1 MHKIE
6 APTLPVQGSDERYPV
21 RRIYCVGRN
30 YAEHVREMGGDPN
43 REAPF
48 FFMKPADA
56 IVQDGAMA
64 PYPPKTADFH
74 HEIELVVAIGK
85 RGRDVSVADAGAY
98 IFGNAVGLDLTRRD
112 LQQEAR
118 KAGRPWDMGKGF
130 DHSAP
135 CSNIVPG
142 GALERGA
149 IWLTVNGETRQSSD
163 LSKLIWSVP
172 EVVSYLSRFVELF
185 PGDLIFTGTPEGVG
199 PLLRGDELAGH
210 VDGVGDLRLTI
221 AS

>member
-1 MHKIE
+1 MHTIE
-6 APTLPVQGSDERYPV
+6 TPSLPVEGGAERYPV

-30 YAEHVREMGGDPN
+30 YAEHVKEMGGDPS

-56 IVQDGAMA
+56 IVQSGAAA
-64 PYPPKTADFH
+64 PYPPQTEDFH

-85 RGRDVSVADAGAY
+85 RGRDIAPADAGAY

-112 LQQEAR
+112 LQLAAR
-118 KAGRPWDMGKGF
+118 KTGRPWDMGKGF

-135 CSNIVPG
+135 CSPIVRG
-142 GALERGA
+142 GVIEKGA
-149 IWLTVNGETRQSSD
+149 IWLKVNGEVRQSSD
-163 LSKLIWSVP
+163 ISHLIWSVP
-172 EVVSYLSRFVELF
+172 EVVAYLAQFVELF

-199 PLLRGDELAGH
+199 PLQRGDKLLGH
-210 VDGVGDLRLTI
+210 VDGVGDRSVTI
-221 AS
+221 SP